1 MKYLAKNMSK
11 KTILTGDRPSGKLH
25 LGHYVGSLM
34 NRISSQDQY
43 QCYFILADLHT
54 LTTRPEPESIDRL
67 KDNIFQTVMD
77 YLSVG
82 IDPEKSTIFI
92 QSEIPETFELNTL
105 LGMLAKVPRLQRIPS
120 LKEMA
125 ASANL
130 KVIPFGLLGYPV
142 LMAADI
148 LLARA
153 TLVPVGIDNK
163 ANVEFAREIARRFNH
178 FYGEVFPIP
187 DIQEEETLVG
197 TDGKSKMSK
206 SLDNAIYLSDDNA
219 TVKRKIMGMYTDPN
233 RITADTPGKLEGNP
247 VFIYHDLFNP
257 DLNQVNELKGRY
269 RKGQVGDVEV
279 KEKLAKAINHFLEP
293 IRQKRSQ
300 IEKKPEMIA
309 AILAEGNRKMK
320 NTAEETIQ
328 VVREA
333 MGLYYQ
339 Y

>member
-1 MKYLAKNMSK
+1 MEFLARNMDKN
-11 KTILTGDRPSGKLH
+11 TILTGDRPSGKLH
-25 LGHYVGSLM
+25 LGQYVGSLR
-34 NRISSQDQY
+34 NRVSSQDQY

-54 LTTRPEPESIDRL
+54 LTTRPEPECIDRL
-67 KDNIFQTVMD
+67 KENIFQTVLD

-92 QSEIPETFELNTL
+92 QSEISETCELNTL

-125 ASANL
+125 TSANL

-153 TLVPVGIDNK
+153 TLVPVSIDNK

-187 DIQEEETLVG
+187 DIQEVKTLVG
-197 TDGKSKMSK
+197 TDGALKMSK
-206 SLDNAIYLSDDNA
+206 SLDNAIYLSDEHA
-219 TVKRKIMGMYTDPN
+219 TVEQKKMGMFTDPN
-233 RITADTPGKLEGNP
+233 RITADTQGKVEGNP

-257 DLNQVNELKGRY
+257 DINQVNELKERY
-269 RKGQVGDVEV
+269 RKGRVVDVEV
-279 KEKLAKAINHFLEP
+279 KEK
-293 IRQKRSQ
+293 
-300 IEKKPEMIA
+300 
-309 AILAEGNRKMK
+309 
-320 NTAEETIQ
+320 
-328 VVREA
+328 
-333 MGLYYQ
+333 
-339 Y
+339 